1 VRNAHIEAII
11 SNDRGAGGA
20 GCAANVNG
28 ESHDTMHGRIG
39 GFSARTEELG
49 RTGQIEGGRMKRTK
63 RDVLADL
70 ATDAKDLASLRSKLK
85 ALRLLEEAAVAAI
98 NKEMDELGKEVVEVD
113 GLVVIKEPGV
123 STHIDKELLVVAV
136 GAKVVAAC
144 QKTTE
149 YVRIKVRRSA

>member
-49 RTGQIEGGRMKRTK
+49 RTGQIGPKGSDTASVGDNSASYVTQLGRGPFTVSNLEVKRS
-63 RDVLADL
+63 RM
-70 ATDAKDLASLRSKLK
+70 S
-85 ALRLLEEAAVAAI
+85 RL
-98 NKEMDELGKEVVEVD
+98 
-113 GLVVIKEPGV
+113 V

>member
-1 VRNAHIEAII
+1 
-11 SNDRGAGGA
+11 
-20 GCAANVNG
+20 
-28 ESHDTMHGRIG
+28 
-39 GFSARTEELG
+39 
-49 RTGQIEGGRMKRTK
+49 MKRTK